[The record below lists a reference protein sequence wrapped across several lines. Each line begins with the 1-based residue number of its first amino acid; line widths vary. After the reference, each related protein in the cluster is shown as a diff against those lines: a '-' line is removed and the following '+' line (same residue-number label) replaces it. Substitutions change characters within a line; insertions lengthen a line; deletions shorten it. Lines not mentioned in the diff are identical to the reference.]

1 MVERINF
8 QKLSSLLF
16 IIVLVHTKYK
26 IKAKKMF
33 KQESEETWQLN
44 AMYDPKLAPGLE
56 RK

>member
-1 MVERINF
+1 MVEGINF
-8 QKLSSLLF
+8 QKLSSLLYT
-16 IIVLVHTKYK
+16 IVLVHTKYK

-33 KQESEETWQLN
+33 KQDSEETWQLN

>member
-8 QKLSSLLF
+8 QKLSSLLY

-33 KQESEETWQLN
+33 KQDSEETWQLN
-44 AMYDPKLAPGLE
+44 AMYDPKLAPGQE